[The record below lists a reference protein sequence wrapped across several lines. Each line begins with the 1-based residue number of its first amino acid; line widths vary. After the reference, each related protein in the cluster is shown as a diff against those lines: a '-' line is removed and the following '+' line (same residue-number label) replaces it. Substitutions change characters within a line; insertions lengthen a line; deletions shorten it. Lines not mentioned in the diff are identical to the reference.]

1 MPTVKEL
8 RAELK
13 AKGLDATGNK
23 AELEARLSG
32 AQLPASGAAPIV
44 GSAFAD
50 VDPAPSDTAPPKR
63 PRVEGATTAGGISG
77 TVSAFA
83 AVKEEIK
90 EGSPKEQ
97 TTAAEMAG
105 SFKDADET
113 TGDSEKKIA
122 GIKEEAMPEEGEM
135 MPPSYY
141 PAKGCGLLHPDPSTR
156 FSR

>member
-63 PRVEGATTAGGISG
+63 PRVEAPTTAGGISG

-83 AVKEEIK
+83 AVKKEIK

-97 TTAAEMAG
+97 TAAE
-105 SFKDADET
+105 ET
-113 TGDSEKKIA
+113 TGSEKKIA

-141 PAKGCGLLHPDPSTR
+141 PAKGCGLLLPRPSTR

>member
-32 AQLPASGAAPIV
+32 AQLPASGAV

-83 AVKEEIK
+83 AVKKEIK
-90 EGSPKEQ
+90 EGSPK
-97 TTAAEMAG
+97 
-105 SFKDADET
+105 DET

-135 MPPSYY
+135 MPPSY
-141 PAKGCGLLHPDPSTR
+141 PAKGCGLLPRPSTQ

>member
-32 AQLPASGAAPIV
+32 AQLPASGAV

-83 AVKEEIK
+83 AVKKEIK

-97 TTAAEMAG
+97 TTAE
-105 SFKDADET
+105 ET
-113 TGDSEKKIA
+113 TGSEKKIA

-135 MPPSYY
+135 MGSSSAPQLARRTAVSRMARITPP
-141 PAKGCGLLHPDPSTR
+141 G
-156 FSR
+156 